1 VRGPSDAGAS
11 PPIRHIDTV
20 DPLLNGTRVACAA
33 LAAAFS
39 LLSAGMAV
47 APPGSTPART
57 QLAASD
63 SGPIPT
69 TLVPRGVPTPG
80 LTAGT
85 GAVRVHEYVDLG
97 DLGDARAHQ
106 RVVPTLLQ
114 QVAAEGLGTIVLRP
128 LVLGRDANSVE
139 VAGALIAAARQ
150 DRAWFVAA
158 HLVTARTEGAGA
170 GDWIT
175 PATLRALGRAVTGL
189 AVARFVHDAT
199 GRSVYPKLN
208 TIRREAQAANVTVT
222 PAFVVKGPR
231 GTRLVSDPA
240 RASEVLGAIGEV
252 R

>member
-1 VRGPSDAGAS
+1 
-11 PPIRHIDTV
+11 
-20 DPLLNGTRVACAA
+20 
-33 LAAAFS
+33 
-39 LLSAGMAV
+39 
-47 APPGSTPART
+47 
-57 QLAASD
+57 
-63 SGPIPT
+63 
-69 TLVPRGVPTPG
+69 
-80 LTAGT
+80 
-85 GAVRVHEYVDLG
+85 
-97 DLGDARAHQ
+97 
-106 RVVPTLLQ
+106 
-114 QVAAEGLGTIVLRP
+114 
-128 LVLGRDANSVE
+128 
-139 VAGALIAAARQ
+139 
-150 DRAWFVAA
+150 
-158 HLVTARTEGAGA
+158 VTARTEGAGAGA